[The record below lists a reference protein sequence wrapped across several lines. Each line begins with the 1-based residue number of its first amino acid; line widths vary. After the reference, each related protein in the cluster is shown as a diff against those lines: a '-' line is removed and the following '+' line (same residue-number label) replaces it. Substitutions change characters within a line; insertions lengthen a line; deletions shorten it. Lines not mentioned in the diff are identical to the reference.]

1 MLSRNPGLKELCHSI
16 TGGALVAQGYWIPYD
31 AAKAMAATFC
41 WHIRYALTPVFGKAF
56 PELCLPPD
64 SENFGS
70 MQIDPE
76 ITKRCALQARHYREL
91 ENLAASGPSS
101 GISSPQTSQTPQTP
115 KVRPQLRM
123 ILPKPYK
130 ETDTQS
136 EYSTDTSR
144 EDKYELSSPSPQIA
158 FTNPWSAVNTPRSPP
173 KISFDN
179 PWSPSSTTRSSSP
192 CRATRKG
199 RTAANIP
206 RSHTPLDL
214 LPPPRR
220 PLFPATPPNSVE
232 ADKSVLDMSP
242 RSAAEMMEVDEDYD
256 AGSDD
261 SEDSKGQNNV
271 AARKKSS
278 RGFTDTK
285 AAYILMKLKTQ
296 GEMFKADEK
305 SLKPVELTGFELQVA
320 DAATKAG
327 FNTFNH
333 EALFNL
339 IWVVKR
345 LALQAGTLHPRGR
358 LPKDPI
364 YPDRYRPNG
373 IGDNTKKK
381 SRAVTI
387 QPPANHT
394 VELKFHPIQPL
405 MRKRPL
411 HDIKEENLIDLT
423 LSSDSERDPT
433 DLRDTPFK
441 RQKVL
446 NGSKNPN
453 VGGPRVT
460 YPNSLQE
467 RNEASTS
474 IGIWSKPKSHSARK
488 RENRRSRSAAAIA
501 VAVVPKAPPAPE
513 DQISKQLHLVKTK
526 LDDVRQSMNTCQAT
540 MKALFDVHYEK
551 FDSDKMMEALQKLS
565 GFMNKVYDGGKEG
578 AEEAEKAIALLG
590 DNKDGIL

>member
-1 MLSRNPGLKELCHSI
+1 MTAIQSLLNPVEDGENYESNNDSRDELSAHGSQASAASDTVGHEPDKRIRKKQKMCKDAAVFKPGVIQGECRYPPDEYQDELLEAKHQMYEVYPIGDIATYPRHIPYNSEKKLFWEKTGRESFEVFQYQFKIPGESNTYTMLWDYNIGLVRTTPLFKCGNYSKTTPAKMLSRNPGLKELCHSI

-130 ETDTQS
+130 ETDSQS

-305 SLKPVELTGFELQVA
+305 SLK
-320 DAATKAG
+320 
-327 FNTFNH
+327 
-333 EALFNL
+333 
-339 IWVVKR
+339 R
-345 LALQAGTLHPRGR
+345 
-358 LPKDPI
+358 
-364 YPDRYRPNG
+364 
-373 IGDNTKKK
+373 
-381 SRAVTI
+381 RA
-387 QPPANHT
+387 
-394 VELKFHPIQPL
+394 
-405 MRKRPL
+405 
-411 HDIKEENLIDLT
+411 
-423 LSSDSERDPT
+423 
-433 DLRDTPFK
+433 
-441 RQKVL
+441 
-446 NGSKNPN
+446 
-453 VGGPRVT
+453 
-460 YPNSLQE
+460 
-467 RNEASTS
+467 
-474 IGIWSKPKSHSARK
+474 SA
-488 RENRRSRSAAAIA
+488 
-501 VAVVPKAPPAPE
+501 
-513 DQISKQLHLVKTK
+513 
-526 LDDVRQSMNTCQAT
+526 
-540 MKALFDVHYEK
+540 
-551 FDSDKMMEALQKLS
+551 
-565 GFMNKVYDGGKEG
+565 
-578 AEEAEKAIALLG
+578 
-590 DNKDGIL
+590 